1 MGPRTRI
8 KIINSEI
15 SNLPIQISNIKI
27 SRSHFP
33 PCIHYWSTQSKKIHI
48 LQRHF
53 RFYYFLRF
61 YVVLMYVSCT
71 TNVLDA
77 LPSFFL
83 NFSSLLYF
91 NLTKYKAFCSRNLK
105 YLMLLWLQKLDQR
118 HWTQQQQQ
126 QNTLFFLLTW
136 NPTRIFNMVSY
147 YSKRDI
153 AILLKIGSLLSS
165 VYTLLKTKSWFIGYS
180 LKLCRLGIQVPNSKN

>member
-33 PCIHYWSTQSKKIHI
+33 PCIHYGSTQSKQIHI

-83 NFSSLLYF
+83 NFSSPLYF

-105 YLMLLWLQKLDQR
+105 YLMLLWLQKIGPAPLNLESAFTIAFSEMWGPKCFCTCWR
-118 HWTQQQQQ
+118 H
-126 QNTLFFLLTW
+126 NFAF
-136 NPTRIFNMVSY
+136 
-147 YSKRDI
+147 
-153 AILLKIGSLLSS
+153 
-165 VYTLLKTKSWFIGYS
+165 
-180 LKLCRLGIQVPNSKN
+180 